1 MKLLAD
7 VISSK
12 LQIYHLF
19 YLFFSLFFPLPPVS
33 VCVKSAEYCLHLIY
47 GPLLTN
53 SYQVPTSPFLMQLM
67 SE

>member
-19 YLFFSLFFPLPPVS
+19 FLSLFFFFPVS
-33 VCVKSAEYCLHLIY
+33 VCVKSAEYCLSLIY